1 MGIDSKGSFFYSEL
15 ESKRFNMNI
24 VRGNA
29 EKINIKEIQ
38 KSIYNNLTDVMFL
51 RIPSI
56 QSFEINELSKLGFE
70 YFQTDT
76 LVYYIV
82 DFDKYEIKALRNA
95 ELEFV
100 KAKNSD
106 RGLLRTMVE
115 VIFSGYTNHYFSNPY
130 LPKEDILEG
139 YIEWVVNFIDDDT
152 KEVFLVYREG
162 EAIAFATCS
171 LDNGIA
177 EGVLYGV
184 MPNSSGGGVYSD
196 IIRFTQKYYFD
207 KGVKLMKVSTQVQN
221 YAVQKVWSREGF
233 YMNESFSTIHI
244 NSLLNFSLEGKREFE
259 YQVTEEDIENYATA
273 SKDFNEIHFDLEA
286 AQKAGFKDRIAHGLL
301 ATGEI
306 SRIIGTEYPGVGSI
320 FMNYKN
326 IFLAPMFINET
337 YKFEVSTPYK
347 NAKGIYICVVKVFD
361 QNSKL
366 TVVSYNQ
373 VLKR

>member
-1 MGIDSKGSFFYSEL
+1 MGIDSKSSFFYSEL

-24 VRGNA
+24 VRGNS
-29 EKINIKEIQ
+29 ERISVKEIQ
-38 KSIYNNLTDVMFL
+38 KSIYSNLTDVMFL
-51 RIPSI
+51 RIPST
-56 QSFEINELSKLGFE
+56 QSYEINELSKLGFE

-76 LVYYIV
+76 LVYYVV
-82 DFDKYEIKALRNA
+82 DFDKYEIKDLRNTD
-95 ELEFV
+95 LEFI
-100 KAKNSD
+100 KASNDD
-106 RGLLRTMVE
+106 RELLRAMVKE
-115 VIFSGYTNHYFSNPY
+115 IFSGYTNHYFSNPY

-139 YIEWVVNFIDDDT
+139 YIEWVVNFIDDDA
-152 KEVFLVYREG
+152 KEVFIVYREKG
-162 EAIAFATCS
+162 AIAFATCS
-171 LDNGIA
+171 LENNVA

-184 MPNSSGGGVYSD
+184 MPTSSGGGVYSD
-196 IIRFTQKYYFD
+196 IIRFTQKYYFEQ
-207 KGVKLMKVSTQVQN
+207 GVKLMKVSTQVQN
-221 YAVQKVWSREGF
+221 HAVQKVWSREGF

-244 NSLLNFSLEGKREFE
+244 NSLLNFSLEEKREFR
-259 YQVTEEDIENYATA
+259 YQVTEQDIENYANA
-273 SKDFNEIHFDLEA
+273 SKDFNEIHFDISV

-306 SRIIGTEYPGVGSI
+306 SRIIGTEYPGLGSI